1 MNPSS
6 GQRKL
11 DSCYSWV
18 VCICGTLA
26 SAVTIGLMF
35 SFGVLY
41 PVLLDHFKES
51 KDKTGIARIHMQLC
65 PSISVFAAKSK
76 IIKFKSQKTGEIFN

>member
-1 MNPSS
+1 MVPTS
-6 GQRKL
+6 GPRRKQ

-18 VCICGTLA
+18 VCISGTLGA
-26 SAVTIGLMF
+26 AATVGMMF

-51 KDKTGIARIHMQLC
+51 KDKTGIA
-65 PSISVFAAKSK
+65 
-76 IIKFKSQKTGEIFN
+76 FNERQAEDAHNF